1 MVSVKTES
9 FTTLSV
15 MVPSGN
21 ESFTVTSVT
30 VVPVMVTSEVS
41 LTDEWL
47 SLLSK
52 SKCARDVVLWGQ
64 SLSLHPCHKYPDAV
78 RNNRMIIGKVI
89 NWGFSEVLARH
100 VGRENDISQEITP
113 MVSLLDKDIYN
124 IWINKKAYTIK
135 IWLNEGEQ
143 LEDNDI
149 LNIREN
155 GNIEKVFSGCERE
168 ADIFVTNQ

>member
-1 MVSVKTES
+1 
-9 FTTLSV
+9 
-15 MVPSGN
+15 
-21 ESFTVTSVT
+21 
-30 VVPVMVTSEVS
+30 
-41 LTDEWL
+41 
-47 SLLSK
+47 
-52 SKCARDVVLWGQ
+52 
-64 SLSLHPCHKYPDAV
+64 
-78 RNNRMIIGKVI
+78 MIIGKVI
-89 NWGFSEVLARH
+89 NWGFSEVLARY

-155 GNIEKVFSGCERE
+155 GNIVFRL
-168 ADIFVTNQ
+168 